1 MSSIKVDEARKIILE
16 KIEVQGT
23 EKVPINEA
31 LGRILSEDIVAR
43 RNNPPMDNSA
53 MDGYALIAND
63 IQSATPETPV
73 TLDIIE
79 DLAAG
84 YSPEMVV
91 KPGQAVRIMT
101 GAPIPEG
108 ADAVIMQEDTE
119 RDGNRV
125 QVKDK
130 AEIRENIRD
139 AGEDVRE
146 GETVIKK
153 GADLLPAHIGMMA
166 VVGRSS
172 VLVGRRPSVAILST
186 GDEIMDLDDSLSGP
200 CIYNSNGYMLA
211 AQIKSAGG
219 LPS

>member
-84 YSPEMVV
+84 YSPEMAV
-91 KPGQAVRIMT
+91 KPG
-101 GAPIPEG
+101 
-108 ADAVIMQEDTE
+108 
-119 RDGNRV
+119 
-125 QVKDK
+125 
-130 AEIRENIRD
+130 RE
-139 AGEDVRE
+139 E
-146 GETVIKK
+146 K
-153 GADLLPAHIGMMA
+153 GAKLWTRFPL
-166 VVGRSS
+166 
-172 VLVGRRPSVAILST
+172 RRPSPQRRAHAAP
-186 GDEIMDLDDSLSGP
+186 GP
-200 CIYNSNGYMLA
+200 GWTPGHLRRHDP
-211 AQIKSAGG
+211 GG
-219 LPS
+219 CAPACAHRGS